1 MSLSRIN
8 ETAFEY
14 LVAELASCPFV
25 AKSSRANCLIYLS
38 NDMSGATEDLW
49 AETELTLKNQ
59 FPSYSIDEIN
69 SLRDWLLF
77 NPKLLNNSFSHYSTN
92 DTKHISLG
100 RYLSNLADST
110 LEFSRGF
117 LRPKAPEWI
126 KLSHSANVAMNYND
140 AVHFWRWL
148 SFSLPPDLL
157 VGSFPNTN
165 LISSQVE
172 LVSSTLSR
180 VLQEYGYVEPHMHLG
195 AAIDFS
201 NLWVGLQHNLA
212 RLGSERG
219 YRSMGADFAYG
230 ARLPHMLI
238 RTFISRYILA
248 SFLHTHHNDE
258 SVVPTFSIFFT
269 KLISGEGG
277 QTDNY
282 SLFRYTPQ
290 IATNIRKCFS
300 ELTVEPEEYSTSSY
314 RDMQHLYKFIT
325 KISAKWHSFPSDLSK
340 IQQAD
345 TIYHFFPYTHSKRL
359 SPEISFIS
367 ESLRYIEQKELSR
380 QPDYEFSALFWQII
394 RNKVGYYRYIVQRPL
409 TPGLQWF
416 IRHYCRIRTG
426 SLPFP
431 TSTLV
436 QSSAK
441 TTGIGRG
448 LRSLE
453 IRISLPPSAD
463 ECYKFCRELE
473 YSAKVSFLQPKEDAK
488 KQAVIE
494 NQNILSLFE
503 FTKLQGIIR
512 NGPSH
517 KIAAN
522 VKKHPEFGVVFHIN
536 KERTTLPK
544 HLNSGGYAQATVNA
558 KNSNSDP
565 LYSHNSGCRFAYFY
579 RTNRKSVIALGRT
592 ILRYPLALQFIR
604 GIDVTSDELAIPTWV
619 IAPFYRYL
627 RKISDYASS
636 HLAQNLDINIP
647 PLNATAH
654 VGEDYVHLLTG
665 LRRIDEA
672 IDHFNMQQGDRL
684 GHALALGTNPTSWAK
699 NAGAISMTKIE
710 RIFDLVWEW
719 KFTKE
724 QNINVTGTRVQY
736 LSDEIVRL
744 SNEVFT
750 PELTGYHGK
759 KKAGEYRHIEE
770 DHNLVMR
777 SRIDSPTTMVSFV
790 DLLYSDNYLRQI
802 NFPRNH
808 QDSNLRN
815 KGNEKFYDEEGS
827 DSLLPIFHQ
836 YLRSPQCFAKGQ
848 EKIIVNPRVNEIE
861 ILVELQQ
868 ALRQKVGK
876 SGIFIEVNPSS
887 NLLIGN
893 LSDFNNHPLWR
904 LKPPHNTEEKMI
916 PLSICVGSDDP
927 ITFTTDTRSEYQ
939 HLYNSFLRAG
949 LTDSDARLWLD
960 DVRQTG
966 LESRF
971 TLPYYHTDIWR
982 PMNVSAD
989 DLLPPP

>member
-14 LVAELASCPFV
+14 LVAELAVCPFT
-25 AKSSRANCLIYLS
+25 AKSARTNCLIYLDA
-38 NDMSGATEDLW
+38 DMNGATDELW
-49 AETELTLKNQ
+49 QEAELTLKNQ

-77 NPKLLNNSFSHYSTN
+77 NPKLISNNYHGVSN
-92 DTKHISLG
+92 ARRIPLG
-100 RYLSNLADST
+100 RYLSNLAHNT

-126 KLSHSANVAMNYND
+126 KLSHSASVAMNYND

-148 SFSLPPDLL
+148 SFSLPPELL
-157 VGSFPNTN
+157 IASFPSNQ
-165 LISSQVE
+165 LISSQIE
-172 LVSSTLSR
+172 LVGSTLSR

-212 RLGSERG
+212 RLGSESG
-219 YRSMGADFAYG
+219 YKSMGADFEYG

-258 SVVPTFSIFFT
+258 SVVPTFSIFYT

-282 SLFRYTPQ
+282 SLFRYAPQ

-325 KISAKWHSFPSDLSK
+325 KISAKWHFFPSDLSK
-340 IQQAD
+340 VQQAD
-345 TIYHFFPYTHSKRL
+345 TIYQFFPHTQNKRL

-367 ESLRYIEQKELSR
+367 RSLSYMEQKELSGY
-380 QPDYEFSALFWQII
+380 PDYEFSALFWQII
-394 RNKVGYYRYIVQRPL
+394 RNKVSYYRYVVQRPL

-416 IRHYCRIRTG
+416 IRHYYRIKTG
-426 SLPFP
+426 SSPFP

-453 IRISLPPSAD
+453 IRLSLAPSAD

-473 YSAKVSFLQPKEDAK
+473 YSARVSFLQPKEGSKNKNLMANK
-488 KQAVIE
+488 
-494 NQNILSLFE
+494 NTLSLFE
-503 FTKLQGIIR
+503 FTKLQGVIR
-512 NGPSH
+512 NGSSH
-517 KIAAN
+517 KIAPN
-522 VKKHPEFGVVFHIN
+522 ITEHPEFGVVFHIN
-536 KERTTLPK
+536 KERVTVPR
-544 HLNSGGYAQATVNA
+544 HLGSSGYVQATVNA
-558 KNSNSDP
+558 MDSNSDP
-565 LYSHNSGCRFAYFY
+565 LYSYNNGCRFAYFY
-579 RTNRKSVIALGRT
+579 RINRKSVIALGRT
-592 ILRYPLALQFIR
+592 VLRYPLALQFIR

-627 RKISDYASS
+627 RKASNYASS

-684 GHALALGTNPTSWAK
+684 GHALALGANPASWAK

-724 QNINVTGTRVQY
+724 QNISVTGTRVQY

-750 PELTGYHGK
+750 PEFTRSSSEKIGGRGDYLEKDQGL
-759 KKAGEYRHIEE
+759 I
-770 DHNLVMR
+770 MR
-777 SRIDSPTTMVSFV
+777 SRIDSPTTMASFV
-790 DLLYSDNYLRQI
+790 DLLYSDHYLRQI

-808 QDSNLRN
+808 QDSNLN
-815 KGNEKFYDEEGS
+815 TEGNRGFYDQEVA

-836 YLRSPQCFAKGQ
+836 YLRSPQCFVKGQ
-848 EKIIVNPRVNEIE
+848 EKIIVNPRVNETE

-868 ALRQKVGK
+868 ALRRKVGK

-904 LKPPHNTEEKMI
+904 LKPPGNTEDEMI
-916 PLSICVGSDDP
+916 PLSICIGSDDP
-927 ITFTTDTRSEYQ
+927 IIFTTDTRSEYQ

-960 DVRQTG
+960 NVRKTG

-971 TLPYYHTDIWR
+971 TLPYSDDIDIWT